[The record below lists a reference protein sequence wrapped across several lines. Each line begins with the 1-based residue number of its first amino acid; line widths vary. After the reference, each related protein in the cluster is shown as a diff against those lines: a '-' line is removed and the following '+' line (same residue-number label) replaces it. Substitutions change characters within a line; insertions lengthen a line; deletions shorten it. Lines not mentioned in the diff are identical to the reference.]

1 MNQYCIQTTDAGTF
15 EFRGDLIAQTGN
27 QVEVA
32 FYGNAT
38 VPNTNLFHSA
48 KIFKTESGR
57 FVVVKRFF
65 ANYRDWDPGCNATD
79 CNTLDEALDWLR
91 DNDDE
96 QGLAELLKY
105 E

>member
-1 MNQYCIQTTDAGTF
+1 MDQFCIHATDDRAF

-27 QVEVA
+27 LVDVT
-32 FYGNAT
+32 FYGSAT
-38 VPNTNLFHSA
+38 IPNTNIFHSA

-65 ANYRDWDPGCNATD
+65 TNYRDWDPECKAAE
-79 CNTLDEALDWLR
+79 CNTLDEALDWIK
-91 DNDDE
+91 DNDSD
-96 QGLAELLKY
+96 QGVAELLRY